1 MSDQSPPVQVSAV
14 FPYQSYFDNTLLD
27 TAVQLQGAGRSI
39 LDNAATPAK
48 DSDVGGYGVA
58 LDPSSET
65 PIAISFKS
73 KQGSGTSAAVI
84 LRPGQSVFPFGR
96 GANDAFSGFRW
107 GLPLGWLGGG
117 LVTLTVLQSPRA
129 EMEWAGLRRQM
140 IFHRM
145 TLPILAKGATIIATN
160 ISPNWPLRF
169 PSIGTRRTSQS
180 GIVSQAL
187 APVLAVEPTLTL
199 VRLVPM
205 EGNRSGQFGLMFA
218 AVIVAPFAKIGSVIR
233 WKIICRR
240 RPAHSISARGDCSTA
255 SVAMPP
261 PSQPRGR
268 PQRNPEKAS
277 LSPRPNGNTDCPG
290 RRITA
295 ALVPLP
301 RLLLNATA
309 IGVSELGSSAS
320 P

>member
-96 GANDAFSGFRW
+96 GADDAFSGFRW

-199 VRLVPM
+199 VRLVTTTGVITIPPTVRFLFYATKEFDLNGANAFASTPVGFED
-205 EGNRSGQFGLMFA
+205 EGFPSVAQLGAGGAPQCPVLTLTSGLLA
-218 AVIVAPFAKIGSVIR
+218 AIGIDSPSGGTTGMGVVAID
-233 WKIICRR
+233 
-240 RPAHSISARGDCSTA
+240 RGDGDDVSTA
-255 SVAMPP
+255 GAAGGYIQVV
-261 PSQPRGR
+261 RYGR
-268 PQRNPEKAS
+268 
-277 LSPRPNGNTDCPG
+277 L
-290 RRITA
+290 
-295 ALVPLP
+295 
-301 RLLLNATA
+301 
-309 IGVSELGSSAS
+309 
-320 P
+320 